1 MGSGRWY
8 RPLVAPCHESVEYLY
23 LTRSN
28 ALKVVGDPLDDV
40 YDSARYGLCSFVTA
54 AAKPIEVRQAEL
66 TAQFAERLHGL
77 PYSERSAVITSAAIR
92 HGQLKTEEEARGR
105 PTIR

>member
-66 TAQFAERLHGL
+66 TG
-77 PYSERSAVITSAAIR
+77 AAIR

>member
-8 RPLVAPCHESVEYLY
+8 RPLVAPCHESVEYPY
-23 LTRSN
+23 LTRGD

-40 YDSARYGLCSFVTA
+40 YDSARYGLYSFVTA

-66 TAQFAERLHGL
+66 TAQFAERLHDDSL
-77 PYSERSAVITSAAIR
+77 IPSEVPS
-92 HGQLKTEEEARGR
+92 
-105 PTIR
+105 